1 MSLKNPT
8 IYDVAQYAGVSPATV
23 SRVLNDPSKVAAEK
37 RNKILAAIKELGF
50 VPKAEAVAVARKFYR
65 KICVIAPFFTQPA
78 FMQRLRG
85 VESVLNGEHFEIV
98 IYSITGKNDL
108 SEYIKTLTTL
118 SQTDG
123 LILFSL
129 NPDEKSMELLKDA
142 KFPVCFIESG
152 TDDFDCVE
160 IQNVLGGEKAAQYLY
175 GKGCRNPGF
184 VGEEAVSE
192 HTVSATAD
200 RFEGFR
206 NFFAGKKIKI
216 RDENVW
222 IGEFK
227 ERKADEGIRGIL
239 NQKKIPDCV
248 FCSSDLIATRFIA
261 LAGEKGIRVPEDI
274 RVIGFDDIDLSRY
287 TGLSSVSQSLD
298 ESGVQAAKL
307 VLSRLT
313 DLKKAPCRVKVPVE
327 VIERKSSL

>member
-1 MSLKNPT
+1 MSLRNPT
-8 IYDVAQYAGVSPATV
+8 IYDVAERAGASPATV

-98 IYSITGKNDL
+98 IYSITSKTDL

-129 NPDEKSMELLKDA
+129 NPDKQSMELLKEA

-160 IQNVLGGEKAAQYLY
+160 IQNVLGGKKAAEYLFS
-175 GKGCRNPGF
+175 KGCRKPGF
-184 VGEEAVSE
+184 VGEQAAYE
-192 HTVSATAD
+192 HTVLATIERFQGFKEFFESRNIQIAD
-200 RFEGFR
+200 
-206 NFFAGKKIKI
+206 K
-216 RDENVW
+216 NVW
-222 IGEFK
+222 IGEFADGK
-227 ERKADEGIRGIL
+227 VDEGINNFL
-239 NQKKIPDCV
+239 NREELPDCV
-248 FCSSDLIATRFIA
+248 FCSSDLVATRFIT
-261 LAGEKGIRVPEDI
+261 LAKEKGIRIPEDI
-274 RVIGFDDIDLSRY
+274 KVIGFDDIDLSKY

-298 ESGVQAAKL
+298 DSGVQAAKL
-307 VLSRLT
+307 IISRLT
-313 DLKKAPCRVKVPVE
+313 DLQRAPCKVTVPIE
-327 VIERKSSL
+327 IIERQSSL